1 MGHGTDI
8 EEGVPQIPLV
18 LEQCEGA
25 APPHKRVVVVA
36 NFVPDKAHVRGG
48 VGIAGIHEVIP
59 TEQIKDLSVVL
70 ALVRAEINPA
80 RQGQRLRRFVAEGG
94 EHTVPVVV
102 VEEFAQDAPG
112 LQQRVAVRWIDG
124 RAEQATDGV
133 RVVKFLEVDLPVG
146 CVVATAEA
154 VFESRTSAVAV
165 TRVGHVGDVQLVGD
179 APAVAQREEG
189 LVVLVLALV
198 QDLVVE
204 HAPVHVV
211 VVAVAH
217 EAGRVD
223 EVRGGDFFLEVVG

>member
-1 MGHGTDI
+1 M
-8 EEGVPQIPLV
+8 
-18 LEQCEGA
+18 
-25 APPHKRVVVVA
+25 
-36 NFVPDKAHVRGG
+36 
-48 VGIAGIHEVIP
+48 
-59 TEQIKDLSVVL
+59 L

-198 QDLVVE
+198 QDLVIE

-211 VVAVAH
+211 VVTVAH

-223 EVRGGDFFLEVVG
+223 EVRGGDFLLEVVG